1 MIIFGDESSELKS
14 QDDNSS
20 INLNQ
25 DDNSSM
31 NLNGCNLDYC
41 ESPSEVLFYQNQK
54 ENEDLHTFA
63 AFFDKNEFKSECE
76 EGTLEDADE
85 KYFQNSSTSTNTS
98 SNTQKKSEQEK
109 KSSKI
114 FSITKEP
121 KEKIEI
127 KVEETEK
134 PKIEFLGKKRQSEN
148 HTKFAFDNLVRKI
161 KSKLFGAL
169 IIILNKSLEKDQK
182 PTSKE
187 DSKEKKGE
195 VKTEC
200 FLKPDQKIILQTNIE
215 ENKKLLNSKLRDIF
229 SEKVSTK
236 VKNYSKQHQLDYN
249 KNFIE
254 KIKNDET
261 RKKTNDILDMTFFQ
275 CLEHFRGSK
284 RYEALN
290 GLEKEYE
297 NVIDDMRDEQ
307 EYMESFIE
315 QLNYFEVMFNNKKA
329 RKSKKNKVNNEVIVE
344 MET

>member
-1 MIIFGDESSELKS
+1 MIFYDESKDNQSFNDSNSQFGYIYGHPGDSTEDLFNDFLKGNELF
-14 QDDNSS
+14 NSLAEALNEN
-20 INLNQ
+20 INLGQ
-25 DDNSSM
+25 
-31 NLNGCNLDYC
+31 
-41 ESPSEVLFYQNQK
+41 
-54 ENEDLHTFA
+54 
-63 AFFDKNEFKSECE
+63 E
-76 EGTLEDADE
+76 EGTLEDAVE
-85 KYFQNSSTSTNTS
+85 RYSQNNSTSTNTS
-98 SNTQKKSEQEK
+98 SSTQKKSEKEK
-109 KSSKI
+109 KSVQI

-121 KEKIEI
+121 KGKIEI
-127 KVEETEK
+127 KDQEEEK
-134 PKIEFLGKKRQSEN
+134 PKNELLGKKRQNEN

-169 IIILNKSLEKDQK
+169 LIILNKSLEKDPK
-182 PTSKE
+182 PNSNQ

-200 FLKPDQKIILQTNIE
+200 FLKIDQKIILQTNIE
-215 ENKKLLNSKLRDIF
+215 ENKKLLDSKLRDIF

-236 VKNYSKQHQLDYN
+236 AMNYSKQYKLDYN

-297 NVIDDMRDEQ
+297 NVIGEMRNEPD
-307 EYMESFIE
+307 YMESFVE
-315 QLNYFEVMFNNKKA
+315 QLNYFEVMYNNKKA
-329 RKSKKNKVNNEVIVE
+329 RKSKKNKINKEMVVE
-344 MET
+344 MKY

>member
-1 MIIFGDESSELKS
+1 MIFYDESKDNQSFNDSNS
-14 QDDNSS
+14 QFGYIYGHPGDST
-20 INLNQ
+20 
-25 DDNSSM
+25 
-31 NLNGCNLDYC
+31 
-41 ESPSEVLFYQNQK
+41 
-54 ENEDLHTFA
+54 EDLFND
-63 AFFDKNEFKSECE
+63 FLKGNELFNSLAEALNENTNLGQE
-76 EGTLEDADE
+76 EGTLEDAVE
-85 KYFQNSSTSTNTS
+85 RYSQNNSTSTNTS
-98 SNTQKKSEQEK
+98 SSTQKKSEKEK
-109 KSSKI
+109 KSVQI

-121 KEKIEI
+121 KGKIEI
-127 KVEETEK
+127 KDQEEEK
-134 PKIEFLGKKRQSEN
+134 PKNELLGKKRQNEN

-169 IIILNKSLEKDQK
+169 LIILNKSLEKDPK
-182 PTSKE
+182 PNSNQ

-200 FLKPDQKIILQTNIE
+200 FLKIDQKIILQTNIE
-215 ENKKLLNSKLRDIF
+215 ENKKLLDSKLRDIF

-236 VKNYSKQHQLDYN
+236 AMNYSKQYKLDYN

-297 NVIDDMRDEQ
+297 NVIGEMRNEPD
-307 EYMESFIE
+307 YMESFVE
-315 QLNYFEVMFNNKKA
+315 QLNYFEVMYNNKKA
-329 RKSKKNKVNNEVIVE
+329 RKSKKNKINKEMVVE
-344 MET
+344 MKY